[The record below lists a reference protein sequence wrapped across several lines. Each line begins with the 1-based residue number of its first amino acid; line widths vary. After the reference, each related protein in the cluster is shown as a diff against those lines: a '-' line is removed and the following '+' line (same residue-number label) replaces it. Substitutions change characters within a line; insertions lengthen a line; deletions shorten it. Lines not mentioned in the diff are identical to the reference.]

1 MNKWSELLL
10 GLILVIVP
18 IIIAWY
24 SWTGAWVIGG
34 VSFNFWT
41 PAWIFLKG
49 GIFWFIVMI
58 GLLFILLGI
67 SDLKG

>member
-18 IIIAWY
+18 IAIAWY
-24 SWTGAWVIGG
+24 SVSWGAWG
-34 VSFNFWT
+34 VSLNFWT
-41 PAWIFLKG
+41 PAWNFLKG
-49 GIFWFIVMI
+49 GIFWMIVMI
-58 GLLFILLGI
+58 GVLFVMLGI

>member
-1 MNKWSELLL
+1 MNKWTELLL

-18 IIIAWY
+18 IAIAWY
-24 SWTGAWVIGG
+24 SSAWTAGG

-41 PAWIFLKG
+41 PAWNFLKG
-49 GIFWFIVMI
+49 GIFWAIVMI
-58 GLLFILLGI
+58 GALFILLGI